1 MLEKMSKSKGLLV
14 QKNDWH
20 RALLSETTPAEIP
33 ILVSNDGFYLNLKSE
48 DFPAPL
54 LSVLQVFLMPSK
66 TKKFSIPFNYKISK
80 DESSLRRLSLPHP
93 RSQLEIVAFY
103 ERYHPLI
110 PHYCNRGNFSIRRPH
125 QIASL
130 YYVDGP
136 NEDAFAFRSQTIEI
150 AERDKFSKHPVSIFS
165 YRSFRRLHEFFDS
178 SKFSNLE
185 VKYSKMASIDVSKC
199 FDSIYTHSIAWAT
212 KSKAEAKS
220 DTNAET
226 FGGSFDRLMQLMNYN
241 ETNGILIGPEVSRIF
256 AEIIL
261 DRIDV
266 NVESAVSRG
275 AGEGGVGTYLR
286 GKDYDVFRYVDNI
299 YIFYNNSRVCRDI
312 IEAIEYSL
320 DEYKMSLNKS
330 KTKISNRPFFTKK
343 SMAISEA
350 KHIRDRFFDAPIET
364 IWIDRKRVTG
374 VSSMLRSAAPFS
386 DFQNYLRRA
395 CFMSESDYSSIS
407 GFLIAALRSRIQ
419 RVLES
424 RIPFESH
431 MVANSTLPE
440 DEVRVEY
447 QAKLASYISN
457 TVDMCMHMYTLAPSV
472 PSSLDVATILLVSA
486 ETLKEIDA
494 DHFLHMQ
501 ERLQLA
507 VSKLMTSSAIAA
519 LMENNF
525 AVPIEVLNILCALT
539 AFDYDAKHIEELVA
553 TSVGI
558 ETSSNYFEL
567 VTKIFVLSRMKGSER
582 AISMIFESAK
592 AKILIDVDLRVNSEN
607 LHLFLDLLSCP
618 HISRANR
625 KKLYRDVVA
634 GFNKLN
640 ESEEKPGPSLPNK
653 STNAAIDEMLE
664 YMEKNPWFV
673 DWEKIDLLRLIQ
685 KKRLRSGYS

>member
-1 MLEKMSKSKGLLV
+1 MNQSKSILI
-14 QKNDWH
+14 QKNDWN

-33 ILVSNDGFYLNLKSE
+33 VLISNDGFYLNMKSK

-54 LSVLQVFLMPSK
+54 SALTKAFLTPSK
-66 TKKFSIPFNYKISK
+66 TKQFSIPFNYKISK
-80 DESSLRRLSLPHP
+80 DENSLRRLSLPHP
-93 RSQLEIVAFY
+93 RSQLEIVSFY

-125 QIASL
+125 QIASH
-130 YYVDGP
+130 YYVEGP
-136 NEDAFAFRSQTIEI
+136 NEDAFAYRSQTIEI
-150 AERDKFSKHPVSIFS
+150 ADRDKFTKHPVSVFS

-226 FGGSFDRLMQLMNYN
+226 FGGAFDRLMQLMNYN
-241 ETNGILIGPEVSRIF
+241 ETNGIVIGPEVSRIF

-261 DRIDV
+261 DKIDV
-266 NVESAVSRG
+266 DVETAVSRTP
-275 AGEGGVGTYLR
+275 EKSSVGSYLR

-299 YIFYNNSRVCRDI
+299 YIFYNNDRVRRDI
-312 IEAIEYSL
+312 IEAIEHSL

-330 KTKISNRPFFTKK
+330 KYEVSNRPFFTKK

-350 KHIRDRFFDAPIET
+350 KQIRDRFFDAPIET
-364 IWIDRKRVTG
+364 IWIDGKRVAG
-374 VSSMLRSAAPFS
+374 IGSKASSIPPFS
-386 DFQNYLRRA
+386 DFPNNLRRA
-395 CFMSESDYSSIS
+395 CFMSDSDYSSIS
-407 GFLIAALRSRIQ
+407 GFLIAALRSRTQ
-419 RVLES
+419 RVLKS
-424 RIPFESH
+424 RGVFESH
-431 MVANSTLPE
+431 LVETSHLPE
-440 DEVRVEY
+440 HEVRIEY
-447 QAKLASYISN
+447 QSRLASYISA

-486 ETLKEIDA
+486 ETLKEIDL

-519 LMENNF
+519 LIENNF

-539 AFDYDAKHIEELVA
+539 AFDYDAKHIEELVS

-558 ETSSNYFEL
+558 EASSNYFEFI
-567 VTKIFVLSRMKGSER
+567 TKIFVLSRIAGSEK
-582 AISMIFESAK
+582 AISIIFDAAK
-592 AKILIDVDLRVNSEN
+592 SKILGDVDLRLNSEN
-607 LHLFLDLLSCP
+607 LHLLLDLLSCP
-618 HISRANR
+618 HIARADR
-625 KKLYRDVVA
+625 KGLYKSVISS
-634 GFNKLN
+634 FNELTKN
-640 ESEEKPGPSLPNK
+640 AEKSGPSLPNK
-653 STNAAIDEMLE
+653 ASNAAIDEMLE

-673 DWEKIDLLRLIQ
+673 DWEKIDLLRLIE

>member
-1 MLEKMSKSKGLLV
+1 MSNSKGIII
-14 QKNDWH
+14 QKNDWN

-33 ILVSNDGFYLNLKSE
+33 VLISNDGFYLNMKSKE
-48 DFPAPL
+48 FPGPL
-54 LSVLQVFLMPSK
+54 SILTKTFLTPSK
-66 TKKFSIPFNYKISK
+66 AKQFSIPFSYKISK

-93 RSQLEIVAFY
+93 RSQLEIVSFY
-103 ERYHPLI
+103 AKYHPLI

-125 QIASL
+125 QVASH
-130 YYVDGP
+130 YYVEGA
-136 NEDAFAFRSQTIEI
+136 NEDVFAYRSQTIEI
-150 AERDKFSKHPVSIFS
+150 EDKDKSAKHPVSIFS

-212 KSKAEAKS
+212 KSKVEAKS

-241 ETNGILIGPEVSRIF
+241 ETNGIIIGPEVSRIF

-266 NVESAVSRG
+266 DVEKTLSR
-275 AGEGGVGTYLR
+275 ATDKEGVRSYLR

-299 YIFYNNSRVCRDI
+299 YIFYNNDRVRKDV
-312 IEAIEYSL
+312 IETIEGSL

-330 KTKISNRPFFTKK
+330 KTEVSSRPFFTKK

-350 KHIRDRFFDAPIET
+350 KQIRERFFDAPVQT
-364 IWIDRKRVTG
+364 VWIDGKRVSG
-374 VSSMLRSAAPFS
+374 IISEIKSSPPFS
-386 DFQNYLRRA
+386 DFPNSLRRA
-395 CFMSESDYSSIS
+395 CFMADSDYSSVS

-419 RVLES
+419 RVLVS
-424 RIPFESH
+424 RSIFENYLIE
-431 MVANSTLPE
+431 NSPRSG
-440 DEVRVEY
+440 DEVRLEY
-447 QAKLASYISN
+447 QATLASYISAS
-457 TVDMCMHMYTLAPSV
+457 VDMCMHMYTLSPSV

-501 ERLQLA
+501 ERIQLS
-507 VSKLMTSSAIAA
+507 VSKLMDSSAIAA
-519 LMENNF
+519 LMESRS

-539 AFDYDAKHIEELVA
+539 AFDYDAKHMEELIS

-558 ETSSNYFEL
+558 ERSSSYFEFI
-567 VTKIFVLSRMKGSER
+567 TNIFVLSRVAGSER
-582 AISMIFESAK
+582 SISLLFNAAK
-592 AKILIDVDLRVNSEN
+592 SKILDDVDLRRNSEN
-607 LHLFLDLLSCP
+607 LHLLLDLLSCP
-618 HISRANR
+618 HIARKDR
-625 KKLYRDVVA
+625 KKLYRGVIDS
-634 GFNKLN
+634 FNSMTKTA
-640 ESEEKPGPSLPNK
+640 ETSGPSLPNK
-653 STNAAIDEMLE
+653 ASNAALEEMLE
-664 YMEKNPWFV
+664 HMEKNPWFV

>member
-1 MLEKMSKSKGLLV
+1 MSKPKGILV
-14 QKNDWH
+14 QKTDWN

-33 ILVSNDGFYLNLKSE
+33 ILISNDGFYLNMKSE
-48 DFPAPL
+48 EFPGPL
-54 LSVLQVFLMPSK
+54 LSILGVFLTPSK
-66 TKKFSIPFNYKISK
+66 TKKFSIPFSYKISK

-93 RSQLEIVAFY
+93 RSQLDIVAFY

-125 QIASL
+125 QIASH

-150 AERDKFSKHPVSIFS
+150 TERDKTSKHPVSIFS

-212 KSKAEAKS
+212 KSKTEAKS

-261 DRIDV
+261 DRIDLD
-266 NVESAVSRG
+266 VESTVSRS
-275 AGEGGVGTYLR
+275 ADEGGVGTYLR

-299 YIFYNNSRVCRDI
+299 YIFYNNDRVRRDI
-312 IEAIEYSL
+312 VEAIEHSL
-320 DEYKMSLNKS
+320 DEYKMGLNKAKS
-330 KTKISNRPFFTKK
+330 EVSNRPFFTRK

-350 KHIRDRFFDAPIET
+350 KLIRDRFFDSPIET
-364 IWIDRKRVTG
+364 IWENGKRITG
-374 VSSMLRSAAPFS
+374 VGSMTRPVPPFS
-386 DFQNYLRRA
+386 DFQNDLRRA
-395 CFMSESDYSSIS
+395 CFMSNSDYSSIS

-419 RVLES
+419 RVLGS
-424 RIPFESH
+424 RISFESH
-431 MVANSTLPE
+431 VVANSTLPE
-440 DEVRVEY
+440 SEVRADY
-447 QAKLASYISN
+447 QAKLASYIST

-472 PSSLDVATILLVSA
+472 TSSLDVATILLVSA
-486 ETLKEIDA
+486 ETLKKIDT

-501 ERLQLA
+501 ERIQLA

-519 LMENNF
+519 LKENNF

-539 AFDYDAKHIEELVA
+539 AFDYDAEHLEELVT
-553 TSVGI
+553 TSIGI
-558 ETSSNYFEL
+558 ESSANYFEIIS
-567 VTKIFVLSRMKGSER
+567 KIFILSRMKGSEP
-582 AISMIFESAK
+582 AISLIFNSAR
-592 AKILIDVDLRVNSEN
+592 AKILGNVDLRINSEN
-607 LHLFLDLLSCP
+607 LHLLLDLLSCP

-640 ESEEKPGPSLPNK
+640 EGEEKPGPSVPNK
-653 STNAAIDEMLE
+653 STNVAIDEMLE

-673 DWEKIDLLRLIQ
+673 DWDRIDLLRLIQ

>member
-1 MLEKMSKSKGLLV
+1 MSKSKGILV
-14 QKNDWH
+14 QKNDWN

-33 ILVSNDGFYLNLKSE
+33 ILVSNDGFYLNMKSE
-48 DFPAPL
+48 KFPAPL
-54 LSVLQVFLMPSK
+54 LSITEVFIKPSK
-66 TKKFSIPFNYKISK
+66 TKKFSIPFSYKISK
-80 DESSLRRLSLPHP
+80 DESSLRRLCLPHP
-93 RSQLEIVAFY
+93 RSQLEIAAFY

-125 QIASL
+125 KIASH
-130 YYVDGP
+130 YYTEGP
-136 NEDAFAFRSQTIEI
+136 NEDDFSHRSQTIEI
-150 AERDKFSKHPVSIFS
+150 AGRDKTAKHPVSIFS

-185 VKYSKMASIDVSKC
+185 VKYSKMASIDVSRC

-212 KSKAEAKS
+212 RSKAEAKS

-226 FGGSFDRLMQLMNYN
+226 FGASFDRLMQLMNYN

-261 DRIDV
+261 DKIDLD
-266 NVESAVSRG
+266 VEVAARRSPS
-275 AGEGGVGTYLR
+275 EGGVGPYLR

-299 YIFYNNSRVCRDI
+299 YIFYNNDRVRRDI
-312 IEAIEYSL
+312 IEAIECGL

-330 KTKISNRPFFTKK
+330 KSEVSNRPFFTRK

-350 KHIRDRFFDAPIET
+350 KQIRDRFFDAPIET
-364 IWIDRKRVTG
+364 IWIDGKRVTG
-374 VSSMLRSAAPFS
+374 ISSMVRSAPPFS

-395 CFMSESDYSSIS
+395 CFMSDSDYSSIT

-419 RVLES
+419 RILGS
-424 RIPFESH
+424 RVSFENH
-431 MVANSTLPE
+431 AVANSTSPE
-440 DEVRVEY
+440 GEVRADY
-447 QAKLASYISN
+447 QAKLASYISA

-494 DHFLHMQ
+494 DHFLRMQ

-507 VSKLMTSSAIAA
+507 VSKLMASSAIAA

-539 AFDYDAKHIEELVA
+539 AFDYDAKHIEELVVA
-553 TSVGI
+553 SVGI
-558 ETSSNYFEL
+558 ESSSNYFEL
-567 VTKIFVLSRMKGSER
+567 ITKIFVLSRMKGSEG
-582 AISMIFESAK
+582 AISVVFESAK
-592 AKILIDVDLRVNSEN
+592 AKILGDVDLRVNSEN

-618 HISRANR
+618 HISRSNR
-625 KKLYRDVVA
+625 KKLYRDVVS

-640 ESEEKPGPSLPNK
+640 ESEEKPGPSVPNK
-653 STNAAIDEMLE
+653 STNTAIEEMLE

-673 DWEKIDLLRLIQ
+673 DWDKIDLLRLIQ

>member
-1 MLEKMSKSKGLLV
+1 MSKSKDILV
-14 QKNDWH
+14 QKNDWT
-20 RALLSETTPAEIP
+20 RVLLSETTPAEIP
-33 ILVSNDGFYLNLKSE
+33 ILVSNDGFYLNMKSG

-54 LSVLQVFLMPSK
+54 LSITGVFLTPSK

-125 QIASL
+125 KIASH
-130 YYVDGP
+130 YYIGGP
-136 NEDAFAFRSQTIEI
+136 NEDAFALRSQTIEI
-150 AERDKFSKHPVSIFS
+150 SERDKFSKYPVSIFS
-165 YRSFRRLHEFFDS
+165 YRSFRRLYEFFDS
-178 SKFSNLE
+178 YKFSNLE

-261 DRIDV
+261 DRIDLD
-266 NVESAVSRG
+266 VESAIGR
-275 AGEGGVGTYLR
+275 AADEGGVGPYQR

-299 YIFYNNSRVCRDI
+299 YIFYNNDRVRRDI
-312 IEAIEYSL
+312 VEAIESGL
-320 DEYKMSLNKS
+320 DEYKMSLNKAKS
-330 KTKISNRPFFTKK
+330 EISNRPFFTKM
-343 SMAISEA
+343 SMAISGA
-350 KHIRDRFFDAPIET
+350 KHVRDKFFDAPIET
-364 IWIDRKRVTG
+364 IWKDGKRVTG
-374 VSSMLRSAAPFS
+374 ISSIVRSLPPFS
-386 DFQNYLRRA
+386 DFQNDLRRA
-395 CFMSESDYSSIS
+395 CFMSDSDYSSIS
-407 GFLIAALRSRIQ
+407 GFLIGALRSRIQ
-419 RVLES
+419 RVLGS
-424 RIPFESH
+424 RIQFESYI
-431 MVANSTLPE
+431 VANSTLPE
-440 DEVRVEY
+440 DEVRADY
-447 QAKLASYISN
+447 QTQLATYIST

-486 ETLKEIDA
+486 ETLKEIDT

-525 AVPIEVLNILCALT
+525 AVPIEVLNVLCALT
-539 AFDYDAKHIEELVA
+539 AFDYDANHIEEIVA
-553 TSVGI
+553 MSVGI

-567 VTKIFVLSRMKGSER
+567 ITKIFVLSRMKGSER
-582 AISMIFESAK
+582 AISVIFDSAMV
-592 AKILIDVDLRVNSEN
+592 KILGDVDLRVNSEN

-625 KKLYRDVVA
+625 KRLYRGVVA

-640 ESEEKPGPSLPNK
+640 ESEEKPGPSVPNK